1 MHNIHV
7 HCTLYMIPVYDYQL
21 HASVS
26 VGPVSMNV
34 RPPVYDEFSVFEVI
48 KSRDGGRQGPE
59 DGLVPSY
66 FRYFVTSMMEVQF
79 DQSNVDISTDPTTA
93 KNYDSVADEARMETI
108 RRLLQAALSK
118 SLRLHQSVCFPLV
131 A

>member
-48 KSRDGGRQGPE
+48 KSRWPCAFIFQIFRHLDDG
-59 DGLVPSY
+59 S
-66 FRYFVTSMMEVQF
+66 
-79 DQSNVDISTDPTTA
+79 A
-93 KNYDSVADEARMETI
+93 I
-108 RRLLQAALSK
+108 RPK
-118 SLRLHQSVCFPLV
+118 
-131 A
+131 